1 MLLLMTIFA
10 IKFALGVARGVGSPV
25 VDAAWFVGA
34 ASAVSGVISGTF
46 AARALAVHRFADT
59 MRSA

>member
-25 VDAAWFVGA
+25 VEAAWFVGE
-34 ASAVSGVISGTF
+34 ASAVSGLISGAF
-46 AARALAVHRFADT
+46 AARALTVHRFADT
-59 MRSA
+59 ARAV